1 MFKCIKIPNLRTVGQ
16 TQSYES
22 VVESPAVFFRNII
35 NLANE
40 LDNFS
45 NNRILLGFVIPVDG
59 RNVFDHSLN

>member
-16 TQSYES
+16 TQSYGS
-22 VVESPAVFFRNII
+22 VVESPAVFFRYII

-45 NNRILLGFVIPVDG
+45 NNRILLGLVIPVDG